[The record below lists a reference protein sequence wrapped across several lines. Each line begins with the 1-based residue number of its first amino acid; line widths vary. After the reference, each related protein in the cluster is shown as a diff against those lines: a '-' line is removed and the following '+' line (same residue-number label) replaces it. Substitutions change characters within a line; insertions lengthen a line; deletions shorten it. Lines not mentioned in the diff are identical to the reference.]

1 MLRLTLKFKEN
12 LESGININRLHCT
25 TNYVYKYC
33 SCSPAKYALEKQQ
46 HASQT
51 QHLKRHNYFTQTYRH
66 HRIVKCTTIPHSP
79 YQTSCVYLVVI
90 HPKTF
95 LNPLPPPP
103 SPDVCVCIY
112 CAYTNL
118 LAHLAHSTAC
128 VLHLGCIG

>member
-25 TNYVYKYC
+25 TNYC
-33 SCSPAKYALEKQQ
+33 SCSPAKYAPEKQQ
-46 HASQT
+46 HESQT

-79 YQTSCVYLVVI
+79 YQTSCIHLVVI

-103 SPDVCVCIY
+103 SPGCVCVFTARTQIY
-112 CAYTNL
+112 SLTLPTALRTY
-118 LAHLAHSTAC
+118 STSAA
-128 VLHLGCIG
+128 